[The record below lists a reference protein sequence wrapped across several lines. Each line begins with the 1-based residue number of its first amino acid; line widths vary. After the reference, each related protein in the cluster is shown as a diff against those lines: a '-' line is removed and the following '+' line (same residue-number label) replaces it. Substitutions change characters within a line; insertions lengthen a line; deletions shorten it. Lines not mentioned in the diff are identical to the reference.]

1 MIPHINDRLNDWASW
16 VASGRK
22 VVGLGYPSQ
31 CAFQRL
37 TPSGSNLRAPIENEY
52 AWEIERAVHDLDA
65 NLRDVVEQF
74 YLHAGTVDSQ
84 AKALRICRD
93 TLYVRLHMAHTK
105 IMDWLQCAD
114 DDRGR
119 LTASDRFAT
128 NRLC

>member
-1 MIPHINDRLNDWASW
+1 MILHINDRLNGWASW

-31 CAFQRL
+31 CAFLRIAG
-37 TPSGSNLRAPIENEY
+37 SDSNLRAPIENEN
-52 AWEIERAVHDLDA
+52 AWEIERAVHNLDA

-74 YLHAGTVDSQ
+74 YLHAGTVDSH

-93 TLYVRLHMAHTK
+93 TLYVRLHMAHTR
-105 IMDWLQCAD
+105 IMDWLQCQD
-114 DDRGR
+114 DDEER

-128 NRLC
+128 NRLG